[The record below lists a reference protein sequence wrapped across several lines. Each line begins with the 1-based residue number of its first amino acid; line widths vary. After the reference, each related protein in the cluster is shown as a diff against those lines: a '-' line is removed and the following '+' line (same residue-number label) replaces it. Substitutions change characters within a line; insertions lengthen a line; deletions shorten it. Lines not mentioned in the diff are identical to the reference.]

1 MNAPRRL
8 LGISVGLGRLADRT
22 RHDRKLWIFLFFV
35 ISFVIASA
43 SPGARK
49 NLSSI
54 KRDAA
59 RGDNVFDCRA
69 AFHRRLSKHPRSGAA
84 EHHVVPV
91 NQLGAALDAEDQH
104 DFAR

>member
-1 MNAPRRL
+1 
-8 LGISVGLGRLADRT
+8 
-22 RHDRKLWIFLFFV
+22 LFFV
-35 ISFVIASA
+35 IFFVIASA

-69 AFHRRLSKHPRSGAA
+69 AFHRRL
-84 EHHVVPV
+84 
-91 NQLGAALDAEDQH
+91 
-104 DFAR
+104 

>member
-22 RHDRKLWIFLFFV
+22 RHDRKLWIFLFFVISFV

-69 AFHRRLSKHPRSGAA
+69 AFHRRL
-84 EHHVVPV
+84 
-91 NQLGAALDAEDQH
+91 
-104 DFAR
+104 